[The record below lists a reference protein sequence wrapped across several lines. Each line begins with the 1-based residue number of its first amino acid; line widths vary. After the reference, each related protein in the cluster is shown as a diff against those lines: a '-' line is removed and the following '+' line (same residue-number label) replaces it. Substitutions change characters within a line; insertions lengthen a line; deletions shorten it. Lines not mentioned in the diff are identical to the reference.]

1 MAFSYSTMPVVVSGV
16 YFFLPTNGTYTAR
29 FLYRLEHVLNVN
41 KYFNLLM
48 VHAVIGIFYIVSVPI
63 AVDSLFVLYTQHVC
77 ALFESIR

>member
-1 MAFSYSTMPVVVSGV
+1 MMPIVVSKV

-48 VHAVIGIFYIVSVPI
+48 VHATISVFYVVSVPI
-63 AVDSLFVLYTQHVC
+63 AVDSLFVLYIQHVC
-77 ALFESIR
+77 ALFEGIR